1 MNNIYDPSMIDN
13 GVINPASGAVN
24 AITPGAASFV
34 KPNQMAQSA
43 INPKLFSNM
52 NAINSLNPGS
62 AYNQSQPIMPPNGVQ
77 TSITPVLGTEN
88 Q

>member
-1 MNNIYDPSMIDN
+1 MNNFNPGMIDV
-13 GVINPASGAVN
+13 GVVNPASGAVN
-24 AITPGAASFV
+24 AINPGGVGMVNPNQV
-34 KPNQMAQSA
+34 KPSP

-52 NAINSLNPGS
+52 DAINSLNPGS

-77 TSITPVLGTEN
+77 TSITPVMGIEN